1 MSSKLTVRSAHSPQ
15 SSLPLLLKTTP
26 PRALFTLQRYLDKP
40 AGLSK
45 GCVCRRALNGESAS
59 VNQRVATVRSGIPKL
74 AAWLIRNVRGVKIS
88 VRFVSVTH
96 QSPPAAVGAV
106 SLNCRAGSCNGTTMA
121 AGSSANKIANALH
134 VHR

>member
-74 AAWLIRNVRGVKIS
+74 AARLIRNVRGVQNLSQICVCHTPIAARS
-88 VRFVSVTH
+88 CGCRVSQL
-96 QSPPAAVGAV
+96 QSWF
-106 SLNCRAGSCNGTTMA
+106 LQRDDNGRR
-121 AGSSANKIANALH
+121 KLC
-134 VHR
+134 